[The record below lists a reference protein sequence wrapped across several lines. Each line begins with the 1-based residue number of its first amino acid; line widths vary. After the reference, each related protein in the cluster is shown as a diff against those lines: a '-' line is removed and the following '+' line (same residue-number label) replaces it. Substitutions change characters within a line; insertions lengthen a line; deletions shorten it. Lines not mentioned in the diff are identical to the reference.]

1 MSIGTDSSPS
11 NRLPEVLNLA
21 PISGYVN
28 CPQRRICADMC
39 GLQGAHM
46 CRYVRVAAVAD

>member
-28 CPQRRICADMC
+28 CPQRRICAVM
-39 GLQGAHM
+39 GGQE
-46 CRYVRVAAVAD
+46 VRNLLVAQQ